1 MRVSWSQ
8 PKISVSLSF
17 GCPPYLKPVAGMS
30 MLCKAICQK
39 LSVGAQSGI
48 TQRVKNLTSSSATD
62 SSSSP
67 LWIEETHPKVFKRQR
82 FASLGYYDF
91 IPLVAKIQ

>member
-17 GCPPYLKPVAGMS
+17 RCPPSLKPVPGMS
-30 MLCKAICQK
+30 MLCKDICQK

-48 TQRVKNLTSSSATD
+48 TQRVKNLN
-62 SSSSP
+62 
-67 LWIEETHPKVFKRQR
+67 IFQC
-82 FASLGYYDF
+82 Y
-91 IPLVAKIQ
+91 